1 MFDFSNKTFVV
12 TGAAQGIGYET
23 AKGIVDGGGK
33 VVILDLNEEKG
44 KKTAES
50 FNGKASFYKVDL
62 GDAKNI
68 RAVMAQVLADTKEE
82 ISGLINVGGIV
93 STKKFGQISDEEWER
108 TVRINLTGT
117 FTTCSSLFEY
127 FKANGHGRI
136 VNVSSVAGKI
146 GGGLLGT
153 AAYASSKAG
162 VNGLTKAIAKEGGPF
177 GVSCNAVCPSF
188 THTPMTT
195 ALSEDKEKN
204 AAVIAMT
211 PLRRAAEPVEIANM
225 ILFFASDLASYVN
238 GEIGDCDGGIVLD

>member
-1 MFDFSNKTFVV
+1 MFDFTGKTFVV
-12 TGAAQGIGYET
+12 TGAAQGIGFQT
-23 AKGIVDGGGK
+23 AKGIVEGNGK
-33 VVILDLNEEKG
+33 VIILDLNAEKG
-44 KKTAES
+44 QKVADDFKGAA
-50 FNGKASFYKVDL
+50 KFYQVNL
-62 GDAKNI
+62 GDAKGI
-68 RAVMAQVLADTKEE
+68 REVMAKVIAESEDE

-93 STKKFGQISDEEWER
+93 STKKFEEISDEEWER
-108 TVRINLTGT
+108 TLRINLTGT
-117 FTTCSSLFEY
+117 FTTCSSLYEY
-127 FKANGHGRI
+127 FKKNGHGRI

-162 VNGLTKAIAKEGGPF
+162 VNGLTKAIAKEGGKF
-177 GVSCNAVCPSF
+177 GISCNAVCPSF

-211 PLRRAAEPVEIANM
+211 PLRRAAEPFEIANM

>member
-1 MFDFSNKTFVV
+1 MIDFTDKTFVV
-12 TGAAQGIGYET
+12 TGAAQGIGYQT
-23 AKGIVDGGGK
+23 AKGIVEGGGK
-33 VVILDLNEEKG
+33 VVILDLNEQKG
-44 KKTAES
+44 KIAAES
-50 FNGKASFYKVDL
+50 FNGSASFYKVDL

-68 RAVMAQVLADTKEE
+68 REVIAQVIRETKDT

-93 STKKFGQISDEEWER
+93 STKKFQDISDAEWER
-108 TVRINLTGT
+108 TIRINLTGT
-117 FTTCSSLFEY
+117 YTTCSSLYSY
-127 FKANGHGRI
+127 FKEKGKGRI

-204 AAVIAMT
+204 ALVISMT
-211 PLRRAAEPVEIANM
+211 PLRRAAEPNEIANM